1 MLIKQVIELID
12 ILDSPSA
19 SGAAVEQYLRAIDP
33 QAAADTAAVAAE
45 VLAAAVEAR
54 RCRFF
59 SRERMPERR

>member
-33 QAAADTAAVAAE
+33 QANIE
-45 VLAAAVEAR
+45 VYALQGPKGKTDMVKVR
-54 RCRFF
+54 T
-59 SRERMPERR
+59 